1 MEERRK
7 KRVDWLENF
16 KTTFLVR
23 EKKKKKKKKD
33 KYNQLA
39 AKWIAKYFSPICA
52 KCSANIYCVKF
63 VSNIRESR
71 QELRSIRGQINSG
84 LRGKKKNG
92 FNILFLK
99 D

>member
-39 AKWIAKYFSPICA
+39 AK
-52 KCSANIYCVKF
+52 
-63 VSNIRESR
+63 
-71 QELRSIRGQINSG
+71 
-84 LRGKKKNG
+84 
-92 FNILFLK
+92 
-99 D
+99 